1 MSNSTKD
8 DIIAAAVELFAA
20 GGYHDTSMAKIADKA
35 GISKG
40 TLYWYFSGKEELFRE
55 LIMAGFNMLFS
66 KVHKIV
72 EQDIP
77 AEEMLHQYIESKI
90 SFLEKHR
97 KISKIA
103 VENLEIISPEL
114 KEKAMQKHKEMLD
127 YVSVIIN
134 KGKEEKV
141 FKDINTVDTALLI
154 IGMTNCINS
163 EDFMFVNIDKRS
175 SKVEFIYNVIKN
187 GIARRE

>member
-8 DIIAAAVELFAA
+8 DILTAAVELFAA

-55 LIMAGFNMLFS
+55 LIMTGFNMLFS

-77 AEEMLHQYIESKI
+77 AEQMLHQYIESKI
-90 SFLEKHR
+90 RFLERHR
-97 KISKIA
+97 KIAKIA
-103 VENLEIISPEL
+103 VENLEIISQEL

-127 YVSVIIN
+127 YISAIIN

-141 FKDINTVDTALLI
+141 FKDIDTVDTALLI

-163 EDFMFVNIDKRS
+163 DFMFVNNDDRS

>member
-8 DIIAAAVELFAA
+8 DILTAAVELFAA

-55 LIMAGFNMLFS
+55 LIMTGFNMLFS

-77 AEEMLHQYIESKI
+77 AEQMLHQYIESKI
-90 SFLEKHR
+90 RFLERHR
-97 KISKIA
+97 KIAKIA
-103 VENLEIISPEL
+103 VENLEIISQEL

-134 KGKEEKV
+134 KGKKEKV
-141 FKDINTVDTALLI
+141 FKNIDTIDTALLI

-163 EDFMFVNIDKRS
+163 DFMFVNNDDRS